1 MGRAEKIVERGLALM
16 NKPDMIRNIGI
27 VAHIDHGK
35 TTLSDNMVAGAGM
48 ISMDL
53 AGHDDHNLFMD
64 FDPLEQA
71 RGITIDAANVSMVH
85 EVDGKEYLINMID
98 TPGHVDFGGDVTRAM
113 RAVDGA
119 IVVVDAVEG
128 AMPQTET
135 VLRQAIREGV
145 RPVLFINKTDR
156 LINELKVEKKDFAMR
171 LGKIIDNVNKL
182 IRGMDEEKYKAGWRV
197 DAASGTVAIGSA
209 RYNWAISMPIMK
221 KTGIGFDQVYD
232 YCRADKAEELAEKVP
247 LFRTVNDMVVH
258 FLPSPI
264 EAQKNRVTA
273 IWHGD
278 WNSEVGKAMAAC
290 DPNGPVALMITRIK
304 VDPHAGEIATG
315 RLFSGSLRRGLE
327 LYVSGVAATNRI
339 MQTGIF
345 MGPRRVEVESIPAG
359 NIAAVTGLRD
369 AIVGSTVSSV
379 DNITPFEAIKHVS
392 EPVMT
397 VAVEAKNMRDLPKVV
412 EVLRQV
418 AKEDPTL
425 QVTINEETG
434 EHLLAG
440 MGELHL
446 DVTVTR
452 LQRDRGVELK
462 TSPPIV
468 VYRESIAGR
477 AGPVEGKS
485 PNHHNRFYIEFEPLE
500 PGVADALRD
509 GKINMKMEEVERRKI
524 LMENGMDKEEARSIA
539 GFYRTNILLNMTKGV
554 QYLRET
560 MELILEGFEEALKN
574 GPISREPAQGIKAK
588 LVDVKLHE
596 DAVHR
601 GPAQVIPA
609 VRQAVQA
616 GVLMSEPV
624 LLEPFQ
630 NVYIQVPQD
639 QMGGAMSEIQGRR
652 GVILNMESQGDMII
666 LKSKMPVAE
675 MFGFAG
681 AIRSATEGRALW
693 STEFAGFLP
702 LPANL
707 LLETVKQIRTRK
719 GLKPDMPKPSDYLKV
734 V

>member
-1 MGRAEKIVERGLALM
+1 
-16 NKPDMIRNIGI
+16 
-27 VAHIDHGK
+27 
-35 TTLSDNMVAGAGM
+35 
-48 ISMDL
+48 
-53 AGHDDHNLFMD
+53 
-64 FDPLEQA
+64 
-71 RGITIDAANVSMVH
+71 
-85 EVDGKEYLINMID
+85 
-98 TPGHVDFGGDVTRAM
+98 VDFGGDVTRAM

-119 IVVVDAVEG
+119 VVVVDAVEG

-135 VLRQAIREGV
+135 VLRQALREGV
-145 RPVLFINKTDR
+145 RPVLFVNKVDR
-156 LINELKVEKKDFAMR
+156 MINELKVEKKDMAVR
-171 LGKIIDNVNKL
+171 LGKVIDNVNKL
-182 IRGMDEEKYKAGWRV
+182 IRGMNEDKYKAGWRV
-197 DAASGTVAIGSA
+197 DAANGSVAFGSA
-209 RYNWAISMPIMK
+209 LYNWAISVPQMK
-221 KTGIGFDQVYD
+221 KTGIGFDQVFD
-232 YCRADKAEELAEKVP
+232 YCRAGKMKELAEQVP
-247 LFRTVNDMVVH
+247 LYKAVNDMVVR

-264 EAQKNRVTA
+264 EAQKERVKV

-278 WNSEVGKAMAAC
+278 WDSPVGKAMATC
-290 DPNGPVALMITRIK
+290 DPNGPVAFMITK
-304 VDPHAGEIATG
+304 VKIDPHAGEVTTG
-315 RLFSGSLRRGLE
+315 RLFSGTLTRGME
-327 LYVSGVAATNRI
+327 LHISGIADTNRI
-339 MQTGIF
+339 QQTGIV
-345 MGPRRVEVESIPAG
+345 MGAERVEVESIPAG

-369 AIVGSTVSSV
+369 AIVGSTVSSEEGMA
-379 DNITPFEAIKHVS
+379 PFEQIKHVS

-397 VAVEAKNMRDLPKVV
+397 VAVEAKNTRDLPKVV

-434 EHLLAG
+434 EHLMAG

-500 PGVADALRD
+500 PGVIGALKE
-509 GKINMKMEEVERRKI
+509 GKISMKMDELERRKLLI
-524 LMENGMDKEEARSIA
+524 EKGMDKDEARNIA
-539 GFYRTNILLNMTKGV
+539 GYYGTNVLLNMTKGI

-609 VRQAVQA
+609 VRQAMQA
-616 GVLMSEPV
+616 GILMAEPV

-652 GVILNMESQGDMII
+652 GVILNMDSQGDMII
-666 LKSKMPVAE
+666 LKSKMPVAQ

-693 STEFAGFLP
+693 SSEFAGFEP

-707 LLETVKQIRTRK
+707 MLETVKQIRTRK
-719 GLKPDMPKPSDYLKV
+719 GLKPDMPKPSDYLKA
-734 V
+734 

>member
-1 MGRAEKIVERGLALM
+1 MGKRKKIAERVTTLM
-16 NKPDMIRNIGI
+16 DKPEMIRNIGI

-35 TTLSDNMVAGAGM
+35 TTLSDNLLAGAGM

-53 AGHDDHNLFMD
+53 AGKQLFMD
-64 FDPLEQA
+64 FDPLEQS

-119 IVVVDAVEG
+119 VVVVDAVEG

-135 VLRQAIREGV
+135 VLRQALREGV
-145 RPVLFINKTDR
+145 RPILFVNKVDR
-156 LINELKVEKKDFAMR
+156 MINELKVEKKDMAVR
-171 LGKIIDNVNKL
+171 LGKVIDNINKL
-182 IRGMDEEKYKAGWRV
+182 IRGMSEEKYKAGWRV
-197 DAASGTVAIGSA
+197 DAANGSVAFGSA
-209 RYNWAISMPIMK
+209 LYNWAISVPQMK
-221 KTGIGFDQVYD
+221 KTGIGFDQVFD
-232 YCRADKAEELAEKVP
+232 HCRAGNMKELAEKVP
-247 LFRTVNDMVVH
+247 LYKAVNDMVVR

-264 EAQKNRVTA
+264 EAQKERVKV
-273 IWHGD
+273 IWHGNWD
-278 WNSEVGKAMAAC
+278 SPVGKAMAAC
-290 DPNGPVALMITRIK
+290 DPHGPVAFMITK
-304 VDPHAGEIATG
+304 VKIDPHAGEVATG
-315 RLFSGSLRRGLE
+315 RLFSGTLTRGME
-327 LYVSGVAATNRI
+327 LHISGIADTNRI
-339 MQTGIF
+339 QQTGIV
-345 MGPRRVEVESIPAG
+345 MGAERVEVESIPAG

-369 AIVGSTVSSV
+369 AIVGSTVSSEEGM
-379 DNITPFEAIKHVS
+379 TSFELIKHVS

-397 VAVEAKNMRDLPKVV
+397 VAVEAKNTRDLPKVV

-434 EHLLAG
+434 EHLMAG

-462 TSPPIV
+462 TTPPIV

-500 PGVADALRD
+500 QGVIGSLKE
-509 GKINMKMEEVERRKI
+509 GKISMKMDEIERRKI
-524 LMENGMDKEEARSIA
+524 LMEKGMDKEEAKSIV
-539 GFYRTNILLNMTKGV
+539 GYYGTNVLLNMTKGI
-554 QYLRET
+554 QYLKET

-609 VRQAVQA
+609 VRQAMQA
-616 GVLMSEPV
+616 GILMAEPV

-652 GVILNMESQGDMII
+652 GVILSMDSQGDLII
-666 LKSKMPVAE
+666 LKSKMPVAQ

-693 STEFAGFLP
+693 STEFAGFEP

-707 LLETVKQIRTRK
+707 MLETVKQIRTRK
-719 GLKPDMPKPSDYLKV
+719 GLKPEMPKPSDYLKA
-734 V
+734 

>member
-1 MGRAEKIVERGLALM
+1 
-16 NKPDMIRNIGI
+16 
-27 VAHIDHGK
+27 
-35 TTLSDNMVAGAGM
+35 
-48 ISMDL
+48 
-53 AGHDDHNLFMD
+53 
-64 FDPLEQA
+64 
-71 RGITIDAANVSMVH
+71 
-85 EVDGKEYLINMID
+85 
-98 TPGHVDFGGDVTRAM
+98 
-113 RAVDGA
+113 
-119 IVVVDAVEG
+119 
-128 AMPQTET
+128 

-182 IRGMDEEKYKAGWRV
+182 IRGMDEEKFKAGWRV
-197 DAASGTVAIGSA
+197 DAANGTVAIGSA
-209 RYNWAISMPIMK
+209 RYNWAISMPVMK

-232 YCRADKAEELAEKVP
+232 YCRAGKAEELAEKVP

-264 EAQKNRVTA
+264 EAQKDRVKT

-278 WNSEVGKAMAAC
+278 WNSEVGKAMATC

-315 RLFSGSLRRGLE
+315 RLFSGTLRRGLE

-345 MGPRRVEVESIPAG
+345 MGPRRVEVDEIPAG
-359 NIAAVTGLRD
+359 NIAAVTGLHD

-379 DNITPFEAIKHVS
+379 DNMTPFELIKHVS

-509 GKINMKMEEVERRKI
+509 GKINMKMEEIERRKI
-524 LMENGMDKEEARSIA
+524 LMDNGMGKEEARSIA
-539 GFYRTNILLNMTKGV
+539 GFYRTNILLNMTKGI

-616 GVLMSEPV
+616 GILMADPV

-630 NVYIQVPQD
+630 NVFIQVPQD
-639 QMGGAMSEIQGRR
+639 QMGGAMAEIQGRR
-652 GVILNMESQGDMII
+652 GVILSMDSQGDMII
-666 LKSKMPVAE
+666 LKSKMPVAQ

-693 STEFAGFLP
+693 STEFAGFQP

-719 GLKPDMPKPSDYLKV
+719 GLKPEMPKPSDYLKV

>member
-1 MGRAEKIVERGLALM
+1 MGKRKKIVERVTTLM
-16 NKPDMIRNIGI
+16 DKPGRIRNIGI

-35 TTLSDNMVAGAGM
+35 TTLSDNLLAGAGM

-53 AGHDDHNLFMD
+53 AGKQLFMD

-85 EVDGKEYLINMID
+85 EVEGKEYLINLID

-119 IVVVDAVEG
+119 VVVVDAVEG

-135 VLRQAIREGV
+135 VLRQALREGV
-145 RPVLFINKTDR
+145 RPVLFVNKVDR
-156 LINELKVEKKDFAMR
+156 MINELKVEKKEMAAR
-171 LGKIIDNVNKL
+171 LGKVIDNINKL
-182 IRGMDEEKYKAGWRV
+182 IRGMSEEKYKAGWRV
-197 DAASGTVAIGSA
+197 DAANGSVAFGSA
-209 RYNWAISMPIMK
+209 LYNWAISVPMMK
-221 KTGIGFDQVYD
+221 RTGIGFEQVYD
-232 YCRADKAEELAEKVP
+232 YCQAGNMKELADKCP
-247 LFRTVNDMVVH
+247 LYVAVNDMVVK

-264 EAQKNRVTA
+264 EAQKERIMA

-278 WNSEVGKAMAAC
+278 MDSPVGKAMIGC
-290 DPNGPVALMITRIK
+290 DPAGPVVFMVTKIK
-304 VDPHAGEIATG
+304 IDPHAGEVATG
-315 RLFSGSLRRGLE
+315 RLFSGTLERGME
-327 LYVSGVAATNRI
+327 LNISGIASTNRI
-339 MQTGIF
+339 QQTGIV
-345 MGPRRVEVESIPAG
+345 MGAERVEVESVPAG

-369 AIVGSTVSSV
+369 AIVGSTVSNL
-379 DNITPFEAIKHVS
+379 DGMTPFELIKHVS

-397 VAVEAKNMRDLPKVV
+397 VAVEAKNTRDLPKLV

-425 QVTINEETG
+425 SIAINEETG
-434 EHLLAG
+434 EHLMAG

-446 DVTVTR
+446 DVVTTR
-452 LQRDRGVELK
+452 IQRDRGVELK

-468 VYRESIAGR
+468 VYRESVVGK

-485 PNHHNRFYIEFEPLE
+485 PNHHNRFYIEIEPLE
-500 PGVADALRD
+500 PGAVTALKE
-509 GKINMKMEEVERRKI
+509 GKISMKMDELERRKI
-524 LMENGMDKEEARSIA
+524 LIDAGMDKEEARNVA
-539 GFYRTNILLNMTKGV
+539 GIYESNLFLNMTKGI

-560 MELILEGFEEALKN
+560 MELILEGFEESLRN
-574 GPISREPAQGIKAK
+574 GPISREPVQGVKAK

-609 VRQAVQA
+609 VRQAMQA
-616 GVLMSEPV
+616 GILMAEPV

-652 GVILNMESQGDMII
+652 GVILSMESQGDLIV
-666 LKSKMPVAE
+666 LKSKMPVAQ

-693 STEFAGFLP
+693 STEFAGFEP
-702 LPANL
+702 LPGSL
-707 LLETVKQIRTRK
+707 MLETVKQIRTRK
-719 GLKPDMPKPSDYLKV
+719 GLKAEMPKPSDYLKA
-734 V
+734 

>member
-1 MGRAEKIVERGLALM
+1 MGKRKKIAERVTTLM
-16 NKPDMIRNIGI
+16 DKPEMIRNIGI

-35 TTLSDNMVAGAGM
+35 TTLSDNLLGGAGM

-53 AGHDDHNLFMD
+53 AGKQLFMD

-119 IVVVDAVEG
+119 VVVVDAVEG

-135 VLRQAIREGV
+135 VLRQALREGV
-145 RPVLFINKTDR
+145 RPVLFVNKVDR
-156 LINELKVEKKDFAMR
+156 MINELKVEKKDMATR
-171 LGKIIDNVNKL
+171 LGKVIDNINKL
-182 IRGMDEEKYKAGWRV
+182 IEGMDEKKFKAGWKL
-197 DAASGTVAIGSA
+197 DAAKGNVAFGSA
-209 RYNWAISMPIMK
+209 LYNWAISVPMMK
-221 KTGIGFDQVYD
+221 QTGVGFNEVFD
-232 YCRADKAEELAEKVP
+232 YCRAGNMKELAEKCP
-247 LFRTVNDMVVH
+247 LYKAVNDMVVR

-264 EAQKNRVTA
+264 AAQGERVKV

-278 WNSEVGKAMAAC
+278 WNSPVGKAMAAC
-290 DPNGPVALMITRIK
+290 DPKGPVAFMISK
-304 VDPHAGEIATG
+304 VKIDPHAGEVATG
-315 RLFSGSLRRGLE
+315 RLFSGTLTRGLE
-327 LYVSGVAATNRI
+327 LYISGVVATNRI
-339 MQTGIF
+339 QQTGIV
-345 MGPRRVEVESIPAG
+345 MGAERVEVETIPAG

-369 AIVGSTVSSV
+369 AIVGSTVSSEEGMA
-379 DNITPFEAIKHVS
+379 PFELIKHVS

-397 VAVEAKNMRDLPKVV
+397 VAVEAKNTRDLPKLV

-425 QVTINEETG
+425 QITINEETG
-434 EHLLAG
+434 EHLMAG

-446 DVTVTR
+446 EIVAIR
-452 LQRDRGVELK
+452 IQRDRGVELK

-500 PGVADALRD
+500 PGVITSLKD
-509 GKINMKMEEVERRKI
+509 GKISMKGEEIERRKI
-524 LMENGMDKEEARSIA
+524 LIENGMDKDEARSIV
-539 GFYRTNILLNMTKGV
+539 GFYGTNVLLNMTKGI

-588 LVDVKLHE
+588 IVDVKLHE

-609 VRQAVQA
+609 VRQAMQA
-616 GVLMSEPV
+616 GILMADPV

-652 GVILNMESQGDMII
+652 GVILSMESEGDMII
-666 LKSKMPVAE
+666 LKAKMPVAQ
-675 MFGFAG
+675 MIGFSG

-693 STEFAGFLP
+693 STEFAGFEP

-707 LLETVKQIRTRK
+707 LLDTVKQIRTRK
-719 GLKPDMPKPSDYLKV
+719 GLKPEMPKPSDYLKV

>member
-1 MGRAEKIVERGLALM
+1 MTRAEKIVERGKALM
-16 NKPDMIRNIGI
+16 DKPEMIRNIGI

-48 ISMDL
+48 ISLDR
-53 AGHDDHNLFMD
+53 AGHFDHDLFMD

-85 EVDGKEYLINMID
+85 EVDGKEYLINLID

-119 IVVVDAVEG
+119 VVVVDAVEG

-156 LINELKVEKKDFAMR
+156 LINELRVEKKDLAVR
-171 LGKIIDNVNKL
+171 LGKVIDSINKL

-197 DAASGTVAIGSA
+197 DAAIGNVAFGSA
-209 RYNWAISMPIMK
+209 RYNWAISVPVMK

-232 YCRADKAEELAEKVP
+232 YCMADNMKELAEKVP
-247 LFRTVNDMVVH
+247 LYRTVNDMVVR

-264 EAQKNRVTA
+264 AAQKDRVKT

-278 WNSEVGKAMAAC
+278 WNSPVGKAMAAC

-304 VDPHAGEIATG
+304 VDPHAGEVATG
-315 RLFSGSLRRGLE
+315 RLFSGTLKRGLE
-327 LYVSGVAATNRI
+327 LYISGVVATNRI

-345 MGPRRVEVESIPAG
+345 MGPDRIEVEAIPAG

-379 DNITPFEAIKHVS
+379 EGMTPFEAIKHVS

-446 DVTVTR
+446 DVTITR

-468 VYRESIAGR
+468 VYRESLTGK

-500 PGVADALRD
+500 PGVSQALRE
-509 GKINMKMEEVERRKI
+509 GKISMKMDELERRKI
-524 LMENGMDKEEARSIA
+524 LIEKGMDKEEARNIA
-539 GFYRTNILLNMTKGV
+539 GFYGTNVLLNMTKGI
-554 QYLRET
+554 QYLKET

-574 GPISREPAQGIKAK
+574 GPIAREPAQGIKAK

-616 GVLMSEPV
+616 GILMANPV

-630 NVYIQVPQD
+630 NVFIQVPQE
-639 QMGGAMSEIQGRR
+639 QMGGAMSEVQGRR
-652 GVILNMESQGDMII
+652 GVILSMETEGDVII
-666 LKSKMPVAE
+666 IKSKMPVAQ

-693 STEFAGFLP
+693 STEFAGFEP
-702 LPANL
+702 LPASL
-707 LLETVKQIRTRK
+707 LLETVSQIRTRK
-719 GLKPDMPKPSDYLKV
+719 GLKPEMPKPSDYLKV

>member
-1 MGRAEKIVERGLALM
+1 MTRAEKIVERGKALM
-16 NKPDMIRNIGI
+16 DKPDRIRNIGI

-53 AGHDDHNLFMD
+53 AGHDAHNLFMD

-85 EVDGKEYLINMID
+85 EVDGKEFLINMID

-119 IVVVDAVEG
+119 VVVVDAVEG

-156 LINELKVEKKDFAMR
+156 MINELKVEKKEMASR
-171 LGKIIDNVNKL
+171 LGKVIDNINKL

-197 DAASGTVAIGSA
+197 DAANGTVAFGSA
-209 RYNWAISMPIMK
+209 LYNWAISVPVMK

-232 YCRADKAEELAEKVP
+232 YCRADNMKELAEKVP
-247 LFRTVNDMVVH
+247 LYKTVNDMVVR

-264 EAQKNRVTA
+264 EAQKDRIKT

-278 WNSEVGKAMAAC
+278 WNSPVGKAMAAC

-315 RLFSGSLRRGLE
+315 RLFSGTLKRGLE
-327 LYVSGVAATNRI
+327 LHVSGVAATNRI
-339 MQTGIF
+339 MQTGVF
-345 MGPRRVEVESIPAG
+345 MGPRRVEVEAVPAG

-369 AIVGSTVSSV
+369 AIVGSTVSS
-379 DNITPFEAIKHVS
+379 IEGMTPFEAIKHVS

-500 PGVADALRD
+500 PGVAEAIKE
-509 GKINMKMEEVERRKI
+509 GKVSMKMDELERRKLLI
-524 LMENGMDKEEARSIA
+524 EKGMDKEEARSIA
-539 GFYRTNILLNMTKGV
+539 GFYGTNVLLNMTKGI
-554 QYLRET
+554 QYLKET
-560 MELILEGFEEALKN
+560 MELILEGFEEALRN
-574 GPISREPAQGIKAK
+574 GPICREPAQGIKAK

-616 GVLMSEPV
+616 GILLAVPV

-652 GVILNMESQGDMII
+652 GVILSMETQGDMIVI
-666 LKSKMPVAE
+666 KSKMPVAQ

-693 STEFAGFLP
+693 STEFAGFEP
-702 LPANL
+702 LPSSL

-719 GLKPDMPKPSDYLKV
+719 GLKPEMPKPSDYLKA
-734 V
+734 